1 MKLHLI
7 NRKST
12 DNCSWTV
19 RKNSGKH
26 FLKLWHYHPELEL
39 VVILKS
45 TGFQFIGDSIET
57 FGQNDLI
64 LIGKNLPHMWFNDD
78 PYFRKD
84 SDLTAEAIAVHFR
97 EDVFG
102 EGFLTMPEMRRIAE
116 LFQRA
121 RCGIKF
127 FNIGWKIRK
136 EISNL
141 IQLENF
147 ERTLHLIRI
156 LDKLAR
162 HNQYKLLASE
172 GYLSS
177 LEHTENKSMDE
188 IYAYVFNNFK
198 KGVDLET
205 AAQIANMNPSAFS
218 RSFKRINQ
226 KSFTKYVNE
235 IRIGFACRLLME
247 NKLNI
252 TAICYES
259 GFRNLSNFNRQFKLI
274 MNMSPSEFQSHYH
287 KK

>member
-7 NRKST
+7 NRRST
-12 DNCSWTV
+12 ENCSWTI
-19 RKNSGKH
+19 RKNTGKH

-39 VVILKS
+39 VTILKS

-57 FGQNDLI
+57 FDQNDII
-64 LIGKNLPHMWFNDD
+64 LIGKNLPHMWVNDKG
-78 PYFRKD
+78 YFKKD
-84 SDLTAEAIAVHFR
+84 TDLKAEAIAIHFR
-97 EDVFG
+97 EDTFG
-102 EGFLTMPEMRRIAE
+102 DGFLAMPEMCHIDE
-116 LFQRA
+116 LFQRG
-121 RCGIKF
+121 RNGIKF
-127 FNIGWKIRK
+127 LNIPQTIRK
-136 EISNL
+136 DISDLFNL
-141 IQLENF
+141 KNF
-147 ERTLHLIRI
+147 ERTLQLIRI

-162 HNQYKLLASE
+162 HDQYKLLASE

-177 LEHTENKSMDE
+177 LEHIENKNLDE

-205 AAQIANMNPSAFS
+205 AARIASMNPSAFS
-218 RSFKRINQ
+218 RFFKRVNQ

-259 GFRNLSNFNRQFKLI
+259 GFRNLSNFNRQFKSI
-274 MNMSPSEFQSHYH
+274 MNMPPSEFQGHYY